1 MTRRTL
7 VISLSALSAVVVIGA
22 VAAVVALNMVNR
34 RAEGQ
39 VQTQLDSALQQS
51 GIADQLTYDAVSAE
65 ALQGRVSIEGIA
77 FAEEGVN
84 LSIDTLSIELPR
96 DEALALARDFAD
108 AQITDIA
115 VTASRM
121 TLIDEAEELS
131 VGTEELGMHF
141 RGNLPTALFS
151 EDTGPEVDPAA
162 LVVNTVGLSLA
173 GGSLTLPENAGAFRL
188 GSYDSEIQGNVT
200 GADLAAAVD
209 LPAALAAA
217 LEDSASLSV
226 ELADLAL
233 DLNESALSEMLS
245 EIEMMLGPVTMLENP
260 ENRRID
266 SMALTGTADGS
277 GVELSSLSGSA
288 EFLEFE
294 ASGALGFS
302 DELLPAPPLQI
313 DLEVEHYEEELR
325 PLFEILAQQIAMSAL
340 PEGNSFSFSLAMQDE
355 EGVPEITL
363 E

>member
-1 MTRRTL
+1 
-7 VISLSALSAVVVIGA
+7 
-22 VAAVVALNMVNR
+22 
-34 RAEGQ
+34 
-39 VQTQLDSALQQS
+39 
-51 GIADQLTYDAVSAE
+51 
-65 ALQGRVSIEGIA
+65 
-77 FAEEGVN
+77 
-84 LSIDTLSIELPR
+84 
-96 DEALALARDFAD
+96 
-108 AQITDIA
+108 
-115 VTASRM
+115 
-121 TLIDEAEELS
+121 
-131 VGTEELGMHF
+131 
-141 RGNLPTALFS
+141 
-151 EDTGPEVDPAA
+151 
-162 LVVNTVGLSLA
+162 
-173 GGSLTLPENAGAFRL
+173 LPENAGAFRV

-245 EIEMMLGPVTMLENP
+245 EIEMMLGPVPMLENP